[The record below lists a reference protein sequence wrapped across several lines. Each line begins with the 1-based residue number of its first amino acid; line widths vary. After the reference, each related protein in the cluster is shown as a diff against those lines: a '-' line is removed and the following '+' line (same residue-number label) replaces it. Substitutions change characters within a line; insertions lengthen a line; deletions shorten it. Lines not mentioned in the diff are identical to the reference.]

1 MSSHSASAARDG
13 ALAKLAAEAARF
25 TRDSDSPSPS
35 SSTPATPRPS
45 SSTPWSSRHN
55 ETPAS
60 VSTRGYVPVAVAPER
75 GNTRPVVPVGGRL
88 HMRMAQ
94 ETLDGLDQV
103 VAEWRSHDPVGL
115 RDLERATLVRIG
127 IAMLLTDVAA
137 NGWAGAS
144 AEAVRHALNPAVRH
158 TDTPMPDLTRWL
170 RSSPEQKAPGD
181 DAPTSADPRA
191 VASFGSRPPG

>member
-13 ALAKLAAEAARF
+13 ALAKLAVEAARF
-25 TRDSDSPSPS
+25 TRDSDSSSPS
-35 SSTPATPRPS
+35 SSTPATPRTS
-45 SSTPWSSRHN
+45 SSTPWPRHD
-55 ETPAS
+55 ETQAS
-60 VSTRGYVPVAVAPER
+60 VSARGYVPVAVAPER

-94 ETLDGLDQV
+94 ETLDGLDHV

-170 RSSPEQKAPGD
+170 RSSPEQKVPGD
-181 DAPTSADPRA
+181 DAPTSADRRA
-191 VASFGSRPPG
+191 VAPFGSRQPG